1 MLFRIDRAISGLLRG
16 ISDVSP
22 QGLQDLQRRDTNGA
36 SAGQS
41 EPRLSSE
48 EDERNERIAQAM
60 KLLFAARDRTLTLT
74 EQRVNMPIWTDPG
87 THR

>member
-41 EPRLSSE
+41 EPQLSSE

-74 EQRVNMPIWTDPG
+74 EQRVNMPIWIDPG